1 MQLSRRQIIAY
12 VAVAV
17 LVAAVGV
24 RYLVLS
30 RQAQPAAAH
39 GVVLAP
45 VSASPPAAAA
55 AQSAAHR

>member
-1 MQLSRRQIIAY
+1 VQLSRRQIIAY

-30 RQAQPAAAH
+30 HQT
-39 GVVLAP
+39 
-45 VSASPPAAAA
+45 
-55 AQSAAHR
+55 